1 MISYSELMYSVLI
14 AFLYLLI
21 LPFQLVIF
29 PSTYYSVRDIIYSK
43 SLKKAIYAAASRL
56 LFIAFLSFVLEI
68 IGVSKRTILFGIA
81 MGSFLCSWPSIYQ
94 YRLFAFFDSEIKFVY
109 FISCILSVVFSISCG
124 CFSINIL
131 LPMILKNKE
140 VYVFDNTGFN
150 IIIQLLGMCIPVG
163 VRSVIEYCEKSNP
176 YMDCKTFAA
185 DLCMTYRKIKF
196 EGKFV
201 KDYFYEIDRASERNG
216 IQRELLETVLML
228 ELINRKS
235 WFQQKIEYLAC
246 RFLPSYVIKH
256 NCTLGL
262 AQISVENAKHYY
274 KMNPRNFLMKM
285 LDIDESIE
293 LCAYYLRSLMEKYT
307 QGYRTE
313 DYQDMDCTTHLST
326 EQKLSLYIASEYICG
341 CNISLRKFTLVYMT
355 IIEDCESEISLKKV
369 G

>member
-1 MISYSELMYSVLI
+1 MVSYSELVYSVLI

-56 LFIAFLSFVLEI
+56 LFIAFLSFVFEI

-81 MGSFLCSWPSIYQ
+81 VGSFLCSWPSIYQ

-163 VRSVIEYCEKSNP
+163 VRSVIEYCEKSN
-176 YMDCKTFAA
+176 
-185 DLCMTYRKIKF
+185 
-196 EGKFV
+196 
-201 KDYFYEIDRASERNG
+201 
-216 IQRELLETVLML
+216 
-228 ELINRKS
+228 
-235 WFQQKIEYLAC
+235 
-246 RFLPSYVIKH
+246 
-256 NCTLGL
+256 
-262 AQISVENAKHYY
+262 
-274 KMNPRNFLMKM
+274 
-285 LDIDESIE
+285 
-293 LCAYYLRSLMEKYT
+293 
-307 QGYRTE
+307 
-313 DYQDMDCTTHLST
+313 
-326 EQKLSLYIASEYICG
+326 
-341 CNISLRKFTLVYMT
+341 
-355 IIEDCESEISLKKV
+355 LK
-369 G
+369 GNL